1 MVICYVVRNAMPY
14 HGEKSN
20 EMGKIVAGSER
31 QLFLPLILSFVCY
44 QSAEIIQSNARENAP
59 LTSGLFRKSCPLLT
73 KSCKETS
80 KRNFMLD

>member
-1 MVICYVVRNAMPY
+1 MVICYVVRNAMTF

-44 QSAEIIQSNARENAP
+44 QSAEIIQSNTRENAP
-59 LTSGLFRKSCPLLT
+59 RTSGLFRKSRPLLT
-73 KSCKETS
+73 KSCEET
-80 KRNFMLD
+80 